1 MKRKRSLI
9 AELTIFV
16 TAGVLVMCLIL
27 SAVFIFLMRGNSDRE
42 IERYVTLTAENLK
55 IRIEGRL
62 KEYSMV
68 MDQIYMGALPLMAQ
82 DPPDSR
88 AIQDHFRVM
97 VGVHPDVMLVFGC
110 SYLKWN
116 EPGGFMEYSNGHIP
130 ADTYDN
136 TQRGWFG
143 AAVNAAGTEV
153 FTTPMASA
161 YSSISSREGAELA
174 ELLFDIS

>member
-1 MKRKRSLI
+1 MKGKRSLI

-82 DPPDSR
+82 DPPDNQ
-88 AIQDHFRVM
+88 AI
-97 VGVHPDVMLVFGC
+97 
-110 SYLKWN
+110 
-116 EPGGFMEYSNGHIP
+116 
-130 ADTYDN
+130 
-136 TQRGWFG
+136 
-143 AAVNAAGTEV
+143 
-153 FTTPMASA
+153 
-161 YSSISSREGAELA
+161 
-174 ELLFDIS
+174 